1 MSDSPKR
8 GKLIVARHQESEW
21 NKLGLW
27 TGSKDV
33 HLTEYGFRISED
45 MGVLIEGIHIDKAF
59 ASTQIRSYETL
70 LGLEEKAH
78 DLDVPVEFSSSI
90 NERDYGD
97 YTGKN
102 KWDEEKVLGEEKF
115 QSVRRDWDCPIPNGE
130 TLKMVYERVV
140 PFYKDRILP
149 LILEGKNILV
159 VSHGNAIRA
168 LIKYIESISD
178 EEIKNVEMIF
188 ECILLYEV
196 DDEGRM
202 ISKEVRSMPNI
213 KNLKTQV

>member
-1 MSDSPKR
+1 MPNTSKS
-8 GKLIVARHQESEW
+8 GKFIVARHQESEW

-27 TGSKDV
+27 TGSRDV

-78 DLDVPVEFSSSI
+78 DLDVPVEFASEI

-102 KWDEEKVLGEEKF
+102 KWDMQKLFGDEQF
-115 QSVRRDWDCPIPNGE
+115 QCVRRDWDCPVPNGE
-130 TLKMVYERVV
+130 TLKMVYARAV
-140 PFYKDRILP
+140 PFYKEHILP
-149 LILEGKNILV
+149 LLLEGKNILM
-159 VSHGNAIRA
+159 VSHGNTIRA
-168 LIKYIESISD
+168 LIKYIENISD
-178 EEIKNVEMIF
+178 EEIRNVEMIF

-196 DDEGRM
+196 DDEGKM
-202 ISKEVRSMPNI
+202 ISKEVRSMPKAQINENI
-213 KNLKTQV
+213 